1 MAWLVVIGLLGVVLG
16 WLIRGLSAPSRR
28 DLADY
33 EDRAQRADRR
43 LRRVVAERDDENA
56 TVLTLRAALKSERQ
70 LLDGVARH
78 ADVEPEVFRKTIS
91 KEYLGRELVVSPA
104 SLVDFDFGADRV
116 AEAEIESLHH
126 LLRAK
131 DNQLAEAREQIH
143 LIRSDVE
150 SLALAGHQSNGS
162 STASASPTSQTA
174 DPQTVS
180 VPSLRAEHFGTGA
193 ASPADRLVGES
204 EATLDLRSDEPV
216 IDLCTRPTEVRSAP
230 AATASAPTDPAS
242 APTNPASAPMDPTS
256 GNGATAQ
263 RPGQPDT
270 VVTSV
275 DHLRF
280 LERRAASAQLLEK
293 EVAEL
298 RARLADTA
306 VANDDI
312 RSRIEFRRALDRQ
325 LAELVEQLGTLQREL
340 VSEKPA
346 PVQDQDHDAVL

>member
-1 MAWLVVIGLLGVVLG
+1 MAWLFVVGLLGVVLG
-16 WLIRGLSAPSRR
+16 WLIRGLTAPSRR
-28 DLADY
+28 ELADY

-78 ADVEPEVFRKTIS
+78 AGVEPEVFRKTIS

-131 DNQLAEAREQIH
+131 DAQLSEAREQIH
-143 LIRSDVE
+143 RIRSDVE

-162 STASASPTSQTA
+162 ADASASSATQA
-174 DPQTVS
+174 VS
-180 VPSLRAEHFGTGA
+180 TPSLRAEPFGTGA
-193 ASPADRLVGES
+193 TPSSDRRADER

-216 IDLCTRPTEVRSAP
+216 IDLCTPSEIRSAGP
-230 AATASAPTDPAS
+230 SA
-242 APTNPASAPMDPTS
+242 
-256 GNGATAQ
+256 GNGAVAD
-263 RPGQPDT
+263 RPGRSDT
-270 VVTSV
+270 VETSA

-312 RSRIEFRRALDRQ
+312 RSRIDFRRSLDGQ
-325 LAELVEQLGTLQREL
+325 LAELVEQLGTLQQEL
-340 VSEKPA
+340 VTEKPA

>member
-1 MAWLVVIGLLGVVLG
+1 MAWLFVVGLLGVVLG
-16 WLIRGLSAPSRR
+16 WLIRGLTAPSRR
-28 DLADY
+28 ELADY

-78 ADVEPEVFRKTIS
+78 AGVEPEVFRKTIS

-131 DNQLAEAREQIH
+131 DAQLSEAREQIH
-143 LIRSDVE
+143 RIRSDVE

-162 STASASPTSQTA
+162 ADASASSATQA
-174 DPQTVS
+174 VS
-180 VPSLRAEHFGTGA
+180 TPSLRAEQYGTGA
-193 ASPADRLVGES
+193 TPSSDRRADES

-216 IDLCTRPTEVRSAP
+216 IDLCTPSETRSASTGP
-230 AATASAPTDPAS
+230 SA
-242 APTNPASAPMDPTS
+242 
-256 GNGATAQ
+256 GNGAVAD
-263 RPGQPDT
+263 RPGRSDT
-270 VVTSV
+270 VVTSA

-312 RSRIEFRRALDRQ
+312 RSRIDFRRSLDGQ
-325 LAELVEQLGTLQREL
+325 LAELVEQLGTLQQEL
-340 VSEKPA
+340 VAEKPA